1 MTSPLQFIAN
11 SSIYVSGVSS
21 SSSINGGRYE
31 ADASGSGYVIECYCT
46 RVQAARSALTT
57 GQNGPNV
64 KLGGMETSRYL
75 YRGYLLGYASVA
87 GGYQH
92 NITND
97 EALMYQG
104 ILGFQELTQ
113 VLYESKKVSFRLGS
127 QVIGDSIIEIVGGI
141 YGSQGIDSIVYNELQ
156 GIPITLRASTQ
167 HG

>member
-11 SSIYVSGVSS
+11 SSIYISGISG
-21 SSSINGGRYE
+21 SSSINSGRYQ
-31 ADASGSGYVIECYCT
+31 ADVSGGGYVIECYCL

-75 YRGYLLGYASVA
+75 YRGYLLRYANVSS
-87 GGYQH
+87 GYQH

-97 EALMYQG
+97 GGLRYQG
-104 ILGFQELTQ
+104 ILGLQELTS
-113 VLYESKKVSFRLGS
+113 VIYESKKVSFRLGS